1 MIQFAFGGILFS
13 ITQHMVQLHFAQTRS
28 SNMLQVL
35 LFSAVFYF
43 EMLHS
48 VNGQDVLVFLGVTC
62 CTVFVA
68 AKTSLIHTDG
78 PCCRQRFFR
87 DSEPGLEHGSV
98 SMSRVR
104 YIDEI
109 SFPHD
114 VMSTSL

>member
-1 MIQFAFGGILFS
+1 MDTNIIQFAFGDILFS

-28 SNMLQVL
+28 SNILQVL

-48 VNGQDVLVFLGVTC
+48 VNGQDVLVFLA
-62 CTVFVA
+62 VFVA

-78 PCCRQRFFR
+78 PCCRQRFFP
-87 DSEPGLEHGSV
+87 DSGLEHGSV

-104 YIDEI
+104 Y
-109 SFPHD
+109 
-114 VMSTSL
+114 MS